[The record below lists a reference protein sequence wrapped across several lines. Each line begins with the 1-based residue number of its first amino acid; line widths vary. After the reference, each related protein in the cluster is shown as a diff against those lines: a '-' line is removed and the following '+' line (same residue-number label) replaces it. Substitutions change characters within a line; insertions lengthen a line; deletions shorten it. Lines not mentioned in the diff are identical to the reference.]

1 MIGLNDKFSCLIIC
15 YLLYLFLF
23 QGADYGLNSN
33 GARRMGSKR
42 SPRGPILHIAKV
54 RKEDAGTYTCTA
66 SNGVGTMSA
75 DQIELNVLCKYTMII
90 FYPIL
95 NLSNFAYLWYKNT
108 WLTIH
113 FSDPPEVSAAERAVY
128 SGLRGKAD
136 LTCIVK
142 AEPRANVSIY
152 QTL

>member
-1 MIGLNDKFSCLIIC
+1 MLIWLDWTIWFSCLIIC
-15 YLLYLFLF
+15 YLLHLFLF
-23 QGADYGLNSN
+23 QGADYGLNVN

-90 FYPIL
+90 FYSIL
-95 NLSNFAYLWYKNT
+95 ITPLFFKFSLNMVQKHLVDCSFFRPSRGFSGRACCIFRT
-108 WLTIH
+108 SRQSWL
-113 FSDPPEVSAAERAVY
+113 DMY
-128 SGLRGKAD
+128 S
-136 LTCIVK
+136 
-142 AEPRANVSIY
+142 
-152 QTL
+152 

>member
-1 MIGLNDKFSCLIIC
+1 MLIWLDWTIFSCLIIC

-95 NLSNFAYLWYKNT
+95 IIKFRLFMVQKHLVDYSFFRPSRGFSGRACCIFRT
-108 WLTIH
+108 SRQSWL
-113 FSDPPEVSAAERAVY
+113 DMY
-128 SGLRGKAD
+128 S
-136 LTCIVK
+136 
-142 AEPRANVSIY
+142 
-152 QTL
+152 

>member
-1 MIGLNDKFSCLIIC
+1 MLVIIS
-15 YLLYLFLF
+15 FLF
-23 QGADYGLNSN
+23 QGADYGLNVN

-75 DQIELNVLCKYTMII
+75 DQIELNVLCKYTMRV

-95 NLSNFAYLWYKNT
+95 IIIFQIWPIYGT
-108 WLTIH
+108 
-113 FSDPPEVSAAERAVY
+113 
-128 SGLRGKAD
+128 KALD
-136 LTCIVK
+136 
-142 AEPRANVSIY
+142 
-152 QTL
+152 

>member
-1 MIGLNDKFSCLIIC
+1 MLVIIS
-15 YLLYLFLF
+15 FLF
-23 QGADYGLNSN
+23 QGADYGLNVN

-75 DQIELNVLCKYTMII
+75 DQIELNVLCKYTMRV

-95 NLSNFAYLWYKNT
+95 IIHFQIWPIYKIT
-108 WLTIH
+108 RLTVH

-152 QTL
+152 LNLQY

>member
-1 MIGLNDKFSCLIIC
+1 MEDILIFCILRNFPTWS
-15 YLLYLFLF
+15 YVIYNIFFLF
-23 QGADYGLNSN
+23 QGADYGLNAN

-75 DQIELNVLCKYTMII
+75 DQIELNVLCKYTMRV

-95 NLSNFAYLWYKNT
+95 IIFQIWPIYGTKALGWLFIFQTLQRFQRQSELYIQDFVAKLT
-108 WLTIH
+108 WL
-113 FSDPPEVSAAERAVY
+113 V
-128 SGLRGKAD
+128 
-136 LTCIVK
+136 
-142 AEPRANVSIY
+142 
-152 QTL
+152 

>member
-1 MIGLNDKFSCLIIC
+1 
-15 YLLYLFLF
+15 
-23 QGADYGLNSN
+23 
-33 GARRMGSKR
+33 MGSKR

-75 DQIELNVLCKYTMII
+75 DQIELNVLCKYTMRV

-95 NLSNFAYLWYKNT
+95 IIHFLNYASLWYKNT
-108 WLTIH
+108 WLTVH

-142 AEPRANVSIY
+142 AEPRANVSI
-152 QTL
+152 

>member
-1 MIGLNDKFSCLIIC
+1 MNV
-15 YLLYLFLF
+15 
-23 QGADYGLNSN
+23 N

-90 FYPIL
+90 FYSIL
-95 NLSNFAYLWYKNT
+95 ITPDFSNLAYLWHKNN
-108 WLTIH
+108 WLTVH

-142 AEPRANVSIY
+142 AEPRANVSINKNSFIKK
-152 QTL
+152 LFKL

>member
-1 MIGLNDKFSCLIIC
+1 MLVIIS
-15 YLLYLFLF
+15 FLF
-23 QGADYGLNSN
+23 QGADYGLNVN

-90 FYPIL
+90 LYPIL
-95 NLSNFAYLWYKNT
+95 IIFIKFRLFMVQKHLVDYSFFRPSRG
-108 WLTIH
+108 
-113 FSDPPEVSAAERAVY
+113 FSGRAC
-128 SGLRGKAD
+128 
-136 LTCIVK
+136 CIF
-142 AEPRANVSIY
+142 RTSR
-152 QTL
+152 QS

>member
-1 MIGLNDKFSCLIIC
+1 MLFIISF
-15 YLLYLFLF
+15 FLF
-23 QGADYGLNSN
+23 QGADYGLNAN

-75 DQIELNVLCKYTMII
+75 DQIELNVLCKYTMRV

-95 NLSNFAYLWYKNT
+95 IKFGLFMVQKHSVDCSFFRPSRG
-108 WLTIH
+108 
-113 FSDPPEVSAAERAVY
+113 FSGRAC
-128 SGLRGKAD
+128 
-136 LTCIVK
+136 CIF
-142 AEPRANVSIY
+142 RTSR
-152 QTL
+152 QS

>member
-1 MIGLNDKFSCLIIC
+1 MIGLNDIFLLDYMLVIIS
-15 YLLYLFLF
+15 FLF
-23 QGADYGLNSN
+23 QGADYGLNVN

-95 NLSNFAYLWYKNT
+95 IIFIKFRLFMVQKHLVDYSFFRPSRG
-108 WLTIH
+108 
-113 FSDPPEVSAAERAVY
+113 FSGRAC
-128 SGLRGKAD
+128 
-136 LTCIVK
+136 CIF
-142 AEPRANVSIY
+142 RTSR
-152 QTL
+152 QS